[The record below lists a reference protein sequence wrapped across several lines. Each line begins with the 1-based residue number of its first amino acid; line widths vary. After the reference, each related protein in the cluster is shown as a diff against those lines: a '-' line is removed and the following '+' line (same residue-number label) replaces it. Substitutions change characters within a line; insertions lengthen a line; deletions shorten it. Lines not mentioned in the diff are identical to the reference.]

1 MLFTSQARET
11 FFKYPYLETIIIIS
25 LYLFI
30 GYLLN
35 PEDICMLEHKLSSLT
50 ILLAI
55 ITLFHG
61 ISSGLLAIVIIG
73 IAMKVG
79 YTQFYYQDFLKELVL
94 VLIFGEFYYYWSR
107 SISKYEMK
115 AKFSKQKLEELSK
128 AFYTLKISHDQIEES
143 YVLKPMSVR
152 NSIETIKNYFSEGY
166 DEKSYNNFLLL
177 LQKNFNIERAC
188 LCKVDNKNKITV
200 VAQTNSEDRFDKDDL
215 LIKHVFEKQMP
226 VYISGDEK
234 YNNSKYLA
242 AIPIISNYTITGIL
256 VIEKMPFLSFNKD
269 NLITAQILSTY
280 LFNEFNKSKT
290 IKQIGDY
297 FKDFENVF
305 RFEMYRFNLLSQKY
319 DISSAVLVFETTDKL
334 QMHLLTENIERSLR
348 SLEVLGKVSTEE
360 KDVVVIL
367 FPFSS
372 KSATLGFVKRIYSL
386 MDYADDRTIRHS
398 TFNILQTEL
407 IESYIGIEN

>member
-1 MLFTSQARET
+1 MLFTSEFRDT
-11 FFKYPYLETIIIIS
+11 LFKYPYLETIIIIS
-25 LYLFI
+25 LYLSV

-35 PEDICMLEHKLSSLT
+35 PDDICMLEYKLSALP

-73 IAMKVG
+73 IAMKLG
-79 YTQFYYQDFLKELVL
+79 YAQFYYQDFLKELVL
-94 VLIFGEFYYYWSR
+94 VLIFGEFYYYWNR
-107 SISKYEMK
+107 LISKYKME
-115 AKFSKQKLEELSK
+115 AKFTKQKLEELSK

-166 DEKSYNNFLLL
+166 DEKSYDSFLLL
-177 LQKNFNIERAC
+177 LQKNFNIEKAY
-188 LCKVDNKNKITV
+188 LCKVNNNVITV
-200 VAQTNSEDRFDKDDL
+200 VSQSNIEDRLEKDDL
-215 LIKHVFEKQMP
+215 LIQNAFEKQMP
-226 VYISGDEK
+226 VYVSGDEK

-242 AIPIISNYTITGIL
+242 AIPIISNYTMTGIL

-280 LFNEFNKSKT
+280 LFNEFNKSIT

-297 FKDFENVF
+297 FKDFEDVF
-305 RFEMYRFNLLSQKY
+305 RFEMYRFNLLSQRY
-319 DISSAVLVFETTDKL
+319 HVSSAVLVFETTDKL

-360 KDVVVIL
+360 KDIVMIL

-386 MDYADDRTIRHS
+386 MNYADDGTIRHS
-398 TFNILQTEL
+398 SFDIEQTEL
-407 IESYIGIEN
+407 IGSYIGIES